1 MTETTAR
8 LALPMLAVAQAQKEM
23 THNEALAKLDAT
35 VQPVVVSVAPPVA
48 PATPAAGQC
57 WIVGPAPTG
66 AWAGQAGA
74 LAVWTA
80 GGWRFVAPFD
90 GMSVWSIADMGL
102 ARRESGV
109 WRTAGRQPA
118 IPTPAGGTTIDAE
131 SRTAIAAIL
140 AVMRSSGL
148 IAT

>member
-35 VQPVVVSVAPPVA
+35 VQPVVVSVAPSAVPV
-48 PATPAAGQC
+48 TPAAGQC
-57 WIVGPAPTG
+57 WIVGTPPTG

-74 LAVWTA
+74 LAVWTV

-90 GMSVWSIADMGL
+90 GMSAWSIADMGL

-109 WRTAGRQPA
+109 WRIAGRQPA
-118 IPTPAGGTTIDAE
+118 ISTPAGGTTIDAE
-131 SRTAIAAIL
+131 SRTAVAAIL